1 MYVGFLWLY
10 KTKGQL
16 SFKLSKFLQAYD
28 FMKTNLVSYQF
39 WFWLWCQ
46 QFAGFYLIRAES
58 VTVPF
63 DEPVV
68 PSRAE
73 IIPLEADTDY
83 TGVGRLQRLP
93 WSFYYTSWRN
103 ELHERN
109 TSSLPKKNR

>member
-1 MYVGFLWLY
+1 MQKSQTITPLHLF
-10 KTKGQL
+10 
-16 SFKLSKFLQAYD
+16 
-28 FMKTNLVSYQF
+28 
-39 WFWLWCQ
+39 CQ
-46 QFAGFYLIRAES
+46 QFAGLYLIRAES

-63 DEPVV
+63 DEPGV

-73 IIPLEADTDY
+73 IIPLEPDTDY